1 MFDALG
7 YRLKVG
13 IVLPSTNTSMQPETD
28 SLRVNGVTNH
38 ASRMLIQDQL
48 MDKQAGFNSV
58 LNNIRTSTGDAI
70 HSLLTCKPDRVIIG
84 VSPESYWDGPGS
96 HERVM
101 DSFLTMTGG
110 VPVTTSPDAYRAAF
124 KAFGN
129 VKRIAVITPYLPVGD
144 NTVSKFFTDSGYD
157 VVAIQG
163 LGAYSPAQIS
173 HISQEK
179 IFQTIKE
186 VDSAD
191 VEAIVQVGTNVA
203 MARAATIAEAW
214 LNKPVISNNVVLYWH
229 ALRQS
234 GVMDNFSGFGA
245 LLESH

>member
-28 SLRVNGVTNH
+28 SLRVQGVTNH

-48 MDKQAGFNSV
+48 MDKKAGFNSV

-110 VPVTTSPDAYRAAF
+110 VPVTTSPDAYQAAF
-124 KAFGN
+124 RAFGN
-129 VKRIAVITPYLPVGD
+129 IKRIAVITPYLPVGD
-144 NTVSKFFTDSGYD
+144 NTVSKFFTDNGYE

-203 MARAATIAEAW
+203 MARAAAIAEAW

-234 GVMDNFSGFGA
+234 GLIDSFSGFGS
-245 LLESH
+245 LLENH